1 MKEIYIF
8 KHYPPPSPSPIPLA
22 LERLPCTL
30 ITTPSLK
37 KSWIRLCSIKVN
49 QMMVKSTDLFSFSE
63 GMKHGAVFDAGPITH
78 FITHFL

>member
-1 MKEIYIF
+1 MKKIYIF

-37 KSWIRLCSIKVN
+37 KLLGPPLNIY
-49 QMMVKSTDLFSFSE
+49 STCQNR
-63 GMKHGAVFDAGPITH
+63 FDK
-78 FITHFL
+78 